1 MSCTFKKGDTVR
13 VTGGNGSGKS
23 TFFKLLSGMYAI
35 ENGNIELNDKPVSCY
50 SHVSLNEQI
59 LYINQDDKCLNE
71 TMNTYIRT
79 IASRTISDE
88 ELNGMLASVELEGS
102 GSISGNG
109 ASLSGGQRKKLY
121 IMKLI
126 AAASRAS
133 VILLDEVTAGL
144 DAETTDKFYALLDDI
159 AEKDD
164 RIMFFVE
171 HTEGK
176 SALYTK
182 TLEFDGGNV
191 EIRSDI

>member
-1 MSCTFKKGDTVR
+1 
-13 VTGGNGSGKS
+13 
-23 TFFKLLSGMYAI
+23 MYAI

-59 LYINQDDKCLNE
+59 LYINQDEKCLNE

-102 GSISGNG
+102 GSISGNR

-164 RIMFFVE
+164 RIMFFVD

>member
-13 VTGGNGSGKS
+13 VTGGNGSGES

-50 SHVSLNEQI
+50 SRVLLNKQI
-59 LYINQDDKCLNE
+59 LYINQDEKCLNE

-109 ASLSGGQRKKLY
+109 ASLSGG
-121 IMKLI
+121 
-126 AAASRAS
+126 
-133 VILLDEVTAGL
+133 
-144 DAETTDKFYALLDDI
+144 
-159 AEKDD
+159 
-164 RIMFFVE
+164 
-171 HTEGK
+171 
-176 SALYTK
+176 
-182 TLEFDGGNV
+182 
-191 EIRSDI
+191 

>member
-1 MSCTFKKGDTVR
+1 
-13 VTGGNGSGKS
+13 
-23 TFFKLLSGMYAI
+23 
-35 ENGNIELNDKPVSCY
+35 
-50 SHVSLNEQI
+50 
-59 LYINQDDKCLNE
+59 
-71 TMNTYIRT
+71 
-79 IASRTISDE
+79 
-88 ELNGMLASVELEGS
+88 
-102 GSISGNG
+102 
-109 ASLSGGQRKKLY
+109 
-121 IMKLI
+121 MKLI

-164 RIMFFVE
+164 RIMFIVD
-171 HTEGK
+171 HKEGK

>member
-1 MSCTFKKGDTVR
+1 
-13 VTGGNGSGKS
+13 
-23 TFFKLLSGMYAI
+23 MYAI

-50 SHVSLNEQI
+50 SRVSLNEQI
-59 LYINQDDKCLNE
+59 LYINQDEKCLNE

-109 ASLSGGQRKKLY
+109 ASLSGDQRKKLY

-164 RIMFFVE
+164 RIMFFVD